1 MFKLFPT
8 LSRAMVA
15 AAMLLPST
23 MNAQT
28 PSTASAYDVPFSE
41 LWMTWKSDIKNNVWT
56 VEDKN
61 DDKITWGA
69 DLGVGNVMC
78 YNGSAQKQDA
88 DDWLVSPPIKLVAG
102 QAYRIETSA
111 FRSPQGGQ
119 GELSIAYGLGDDPTA
134 YTTIVDKTAI
144 TASLS
149 WGGTLSA
156 TQLSNVFTAPA
167 SGNYRFG
174 FHATSKQRGAI
185 ILNGVKVTSE
195 AATSVRPATVSDLK
209 VEVGAKGA
217 ISSKVSFTV
226 PSKDYKGAPLSS
238 IEKVQI
244 YRDNTPDAIKV
255 YENVTPGQ
263 KIEWN
268 DLTVETGEHT
278 YSVYTTANG
287 VRSDE
292 ATTSAYVGV
301 DTPMAPQNV
310 RVYDNLDGT
319 AKITWDEI
327 TENSGAHGGYVDI
340 SKREYHVYLLTMGVL
355 QQPGENNQYLTKPE
369 YVIKDVNY
377 EGGQYARQYVVYA
390 KTATP
395 TDTLALSAAG
405 RYGFFVGKPHAIP
418 WVESFPGKTLGAGPW
433 MIDAT
438 QTGRF
443 GLGGESQDNDNGSLV
458 FSPQNGQT
466 RACIQGPKV
475 DISNAGNPQLVFWY
489 YAVPGTDGKI
499 TMKILRNGQTME
511 TAGVVDY
518 NELEGEQGWRS
529 VAFDLSQFSTT
540 GTENGYI
547 RPFIYAEAENTSI
560 QIDNIKIYDA
570 VASNIQAAIVAP
582 AHVQKGKKCGVT
594 INVTNLGTAKASGYT
609 VSLYV
614 DGKKLET
621 QEGEDLEPN
630 AMASYEFAF
639 TPNLYTE
646 EISVQGQADW
656 DADVVPDNNLTEE
669 KIVYVTSAVLPG
681 ITDLALQQNG
691 SNAVLTWTGMNNVE
705 GTTVYDSFENYS
717 PWLISNVGDWTLYD
731 GDKAGTYGFGG
742 ITYPHMKDA
751 ASFIVFNPWQVSGLS
766 SDILDQFA
774 SVFNPRSGKQFML
787 ASAATIDTG
796 TPTSDWLIS
805 PELSGEEQT
814 VSFWVK
820 APNDEYTNRPSNS
833 TLVPNGG
840 PETFDVYYSE
850 DDTNASSFIK
860 INKESLEA
868 TCNWTKHEIALPEG
882 ALYFAIVYTTTGGLT
897 AYNVEPNYFCVD
909 DVTYKTGGLKVMGYN
924 VYRDGELAKKLDANT
939 TTWTDTEATGTHT
952 YVVITVYAN
961 GESLNSNTVGVG
973 DWTGIDDIVVAPNNA
988 NAPVYNIAGQ
998 RVGNNLKD
1006 VKGGIFIQNGRK
1018 VVVK

>member
-8 LSRAMVA
+8 LSRAMMA

-111 FRSPQGGQ
+111 FRSPNGGQ

-144 TASLS
+144 TATLS
-149 WGGTLSA
+149 WGGSLSA

-185 ILNGVKVTSE
+185 LLNGVKVTSE

-217 ISSKVSFTV
+217 ISAKVKFTV
-226 PSKDYKGAPLSS
+226 PAKDYKGAPLSS

-244 YRDNTPDAIKV
+244 YRDYTPDAIKV
-255 YENVTPGQ
+255 YDKVTPGQ

-268 DLTVETGEHT
+268 DETVESGEHT
-278 YSVYTTANG
+278 YSVYTTANDI
-287 VRSDE
+287 RSDE
-292 ATTSAYVGV
+292 ASASAYVGV

-405 RYGFFVGKPHAIP
+405 RYAFFVGKSHAIP

-433 MIDAT
+433 MIDGT
-438 QTGRF
+438 QSGRF
-443 GLGGESQDNDNGSLV
+443 GLGEESQDNDNGSLI
-458 FSPQNGQT
+458 FSPQKGQT

-475 DISNAGNPQLVFWY
+475 DISNAGNPQIVFWY

-499 TMKILRNGQTME
+499 TLNVLRNGQDE
-511 TAGVVDY
+511 TEAGVVDFKT
-518 NELEGEQGWRS
+518 LEGEEGWRS
-529 VAFDLSQFSTT
+529 AAFDLSQFSTT

-570 VASNIQAAIVAP
+570 VASNIEATIVAP

-630 AMASYEFAF
+630 EKASYEFAF

-656 DADVVPDNNLTEE
+656 DADVVTDNNLTEE

-681 ITDLALQQNG
+681 ITDLSLKQNG
-691 SNAVLTWTGMNNVE
+691 SKADLTWTGMNNVE
-705 GTTVYDSFENYS
+705 GTTVYDSFENYA

-805 PELSGEEQT
+805 PSLSGEEQT

-820 APNDEYTNRPSNS
+820 APNDQVTDNS
-833 TLVPNGG
+833 ANPNAG

-850 DDTNASSFIK
+850 DGNNATDFIK
-860 INKESLEA
+860 INKESYEA
-868 TCNWTKHEIALPEG
+868 TCNWTKHEINLPEG

-897 AYNVEPNYFCVD
+897 SYNYEPNYFCVD

-924 VYRDGELAKKLDANT
+924 VYRDGVLVKKLDANT
-939 TTWTDTEATGTHT
+939 TTWTDEEANGTHT

-961 GESLNSNTVGVG
+961 GESLVSNTVGVG

>member
-8 LSRAMVA
+8 LSRAMMA

-41 LWMTWKSDIKNNVWT
+41 LWMSWKSDLKNNVWT

-61 DDKITWGA
+61 NDKITWGA
-69 DLGVGNVMC
+69 DLSVGNFMC
-78 YNGSAQKQDA
+78 YDGSAQKQDA
-88 DDWLVSPPIKLVAG
+88 DDWLVSPPVKLVAG
-102 QAYRIETSA
+102 QSYRIETSA
-111 FRSPQGGQ
+111 FRSPNGGQ

-156 TQLSNVFTAPA
+156 TQLSNVFTAPKT
-167 SGNYRFG
+167 GNYRFG
-174 FHATSKQRGAI
+174 FHATSKQSGAI
-185 ILNGVKVTSE
+185 LLNGVKVTSE
-195 AATSVRPATVSDLK
+195 AATSVRPATINDLV

-217 ISSKVSFTV
+217 ISAKVKFTV
-226 PSKDYKGAPLSS
+226 PAKDYKGASLSS

-244 YRDNTPDAIKV
+244 YRDYTPDAIKV

-278 YSVYTTANG
+278 YSVYTTANDI
-287 VRSDE
+287 RSDE
-292 ATTSAYVGV
+292 ASASAYVGV
-301 DTPMAPQNV
+301 DAPMAPQNV

-443 GLGGESQDNDNGSLV
+443 GLSSQAQDNDNGSLI
-458 FSPQNGQT
+458 FSPQKGQT

-475 DISNAGNPQLVFWY
+475 DISNAGNPQIVFWY

-499 TMKILRNGQTME
+499 TLNVLRNGQDE
-511 TAGVVDY
+511 TEAGVVDFKT
-518 NELEGEQGWRS
+518 LEGEEGWRS
-529 VAFDLSQFSTT
+529 AAFDLSQFSTA

-560 QIDNIKIYDA
+560 RIDNIKIYDA
-570 VASNIQAAIVAP
+570 VASNIEATIVAP

-614 DGKKLET
+614 DGKKIET
-621 QEGEDLEPN
+621 QDGDDLEPN
-630 AMASYEFAF
+630 EMASYDFAF

-681 ITDLALQQNG
+681 ITDLALKQNG

-705 GTTVYDSFENYS
+705 GTTVYDSFENYD
-717 PWLISNVGDWTLYD
+717 PWLIDKVGDWTLYD

-751 ASFIVFNPWQVSGLS
+751 VSYIVFNPWQVSGIS
-766 SDILDQFA
+766 SNEMDMFA

-787 ASAATIDTG
+787 ANAATIDTG

-833 TLVPNGG
+833 TSVPNGG

-868 TCNWTKHEIALPEG
+868 TCNWTKHEIAIPEG

-973 DWTGIDDIVVAPNNA
+973 DWTGIDDIVVAPNNT

>member
-8 LSRAMVA
+8 LSHAMVA

-41 LWMTWKSDIKNNVWT
+41 LWMTWKSDLKNNVWT

-61 DDKITWGA
+61 NDKITWGA
-69 DLGVGNVMC
+69 DLGVGNLMC
-78 YNGSAQKQDA
+78 YDGSAQKQDA
-88 DDWLVSPPIKLVAG
+88 DDWIVSPPVKLVAG
-102 QAYRIETSA
+102 QAYRVETSA

-119 GELSIAYGLGDDPTA
+119 GELSIAYGLSDDPSE
-134 YTTIVDKTAI
+134 YTTIVDKTAV
-144 TASLS
+144 TSALS
-149 WGGTLSA
+149 WGGTLNA
-156 TQLSNVFTAPA
+156 TQLSGVFTAPTT
-167 SGNYRFG
+167 GNYRFG
-174 FHATSKQRGAI
+174 IHATSKQRGAI
-185 ILNGVKVTSE
+185 LLNGVKVTSE
-195 AATSVRPATVSDLK
+195 AATSVRPATINDLV

-217 ISSKVSFTV
+217 ISAKVKFTV
-226 PSKDYKGAPLSS
+226 PAKDYKGAPLSS
-238 IEKVQI
+238 VSRVQI
-244 YRDNTPDAIKV
+244 YRDYNDLVKV
-255 YENVTPGQ
+255 YENPTPGQ
-263 KIEWN
+263 QIEWN
-268 DLTVETGEHT
+268 DETVTGGKHV
-278 YSVYTTANG
+278 YSVYTTANDI
-287 VRSDE
+287 RSDE
-292 ATTSAYVGV
+292 AQTSVYVGV

-310 RVYDNLDGT
+310 RVWDNLDGT
-319 AKITWDEI
+319 AKLMWDEI
-327 TENSGAHGGYVDI
+327 TENSGANGGYVDI
-340 SKREYHVYLLTMGVL
+340 SERYYQVYLLEYGYL
-355 QQPGENNQYLTKPE
+355 KEPGANYQGLLKPE
-369 YVIKDVNY
+369 YTLTDVNY
-377 EGGQYARQYVVYA
+377 EGSQYVKQYVVQA
-390 KTATP
+390 LTNTP
-395 TDTLALSAAG
+395 TDTLAVSAYG
-405 RYGFFVGKPHAIP
+405 RYGFAVGKPHAMP

-443 GLGGESQDNDNGSLV
+443 GLGGESQDNDNGSLI
-458 FSPQNGQT
+458 FSPQKGQT

-529 VAFDLSQFSTT
+529 AAFDLSQFSTT

-570 VASNIQAAIVAP
+570 VASNIEAAIVAP

-614 DGKKLET
+614 DGKKIET
-621 QEGEDLEPN
+621 QDGEDLEPN
-630 AMASYEFAF
+630 EKASYEFAF

-656 DADVVPDNNLTEE
+656 DADVVPENNLTEE

-705 GTTVYDSFENYS
+705 GTMVYDSFENYS

-751 ASFIVFNPWQVSGLS
+751 VSFIVFNPWQVSGIS
-766 SDILDQFA
+766 SNEMDLFA

-787 ASAATIDTG
+787 ANAATIDTG
-796 TPTSDWLIS
+796 TPTNDWLIS
-805 PELSGEEQT
+805 PALSGEEQT

-820 APNDEYTNRPSNS
+820 APNDNVTNNDQYQ
-833 TLVPNGG
+833 NAG

-850 DDTNASSFIK
+850 DDNNPSSFIK

-868 TCNWTKHEIALPEG
+868 TCNWTKHEIDLPEG
-882 ALYFAIVYTTTGGLT
+882 ALYFAVVYTTTGGLT
-897 AYNVEPNYFCVD
+897 AYNFEPNYFCVD
-909 DVTYKTGGLKVMGYN
+909 DVIYKTGGLKVMGYN

-973 DWTGIDDIVVAPNNA
+973 DWTGINDIVVAPNNA
-988 NAPVYNIAGQ
+988 NTPVYNIAGQ

>member
-8 LSRAMVA
+8 LSRAMMA

-41 LWMTWKSDIKNNVWT
+41 LWMTWKSDLKNNVWT

-61 DDKITWGA
+61 NDKITWGA
-69 DLGVGNVMC
+69 DLGVGNLMC
-78 YNGSAQKQDA
+78 YDGSAQKQDA
-88 DDWLVSPPIKLVAG
+88 DDWIVSPPVKLVAG
-102 QAYRIETSA
+102 QAYRVETSA

-119 GELSIAYGLGDDPTA
+119 GELSIAYGLSDDPSE
-134 YTTIVDKTAI
+134 YTTIVDKTAV
-144 TASLS
+144 TSALS
-149 WGGTLSA
+149 WGGTLNA
-156 TQLSNVFTAPA
+156 TQLSGVFTAPTT
-167 SGNYRFG
+167 GNYRFG
-174 FHATSKQRGAI
+174 IHATSKQRGAI
-185 ILNGVKVTSE
+185 LLNGVKVTSE

-217 ISSKVSFTV
+217 ISAKVKFTV
-226 PSKDYKGAPLSS
+226 PAKDYKGAPLSS
-238 IEKVQI
+238 VSRVQI
-244 YRDNTPDAIKV
+244 YRDYNDLVKV
-255 YENVTPGQ
+255 YENPTPGQ
-263 KIEWN
+263 QIEWN
-268 DLTVETGEHT
+268 DEAVTGGKHV
-278 YSVYTTANG
+278 YSVYTTANDI
-287 VRSDE
+287 RSDE
-292 ATTSAYVGV
+292 AQTSVYVGV

-310 RVYDNLDGT
+310 RVWDNLDGT
-319 AKITWDEI
+319 AKLMWDET
-327 TENSGAHGGYVDI
+327 TENSGANGGYVDI
-340 SKREYHVYLLTMGVL
+340 SERYYQVYLLEYGYL
-355 QQPGENNQYLTKPE
+355 KEPGANYQGLLKPE
-369 YVIKDVNY
+369 YTLTNVNY
-377 EGGQYARQYVVYA
+377 EGSQYVKQYVVQ
-390 KTATP
+390 TLTNTP
-395 TDTLALSAAG
+395 TDTLAISEYG
-405 RYGFFVGKPHAIP
+405 RYGFAVGKPHAMP

-443 GLGGESQDNDNGSLV
+443 GLGEESQDNDNGSLI
-458 FSPQNGQT
+458 FSPQKGQT

-475 DISNAGNPQLVFWY
+475 DIANSGNPQIVFWY

-529 VAFDLSQFSTT
+529 AAFDLSQFSTT

-570 VASNIQAAIVAP
+570 VASNIEATIVAP

-621 QEGEDLEPN
+621 QDGEDLEPN
-630 AMASYEFAF
+630 EKASYEFAF

-656 DADVVPDNNLTEE
+656 DADVVPENNLTEE

-751 ASFIVFNPWQVSGLS
+751 VSFIVFNPWQVSGIS
-766 SDILDQFA
+766 SNEMDLFA

-787 ASAATIDTG
+787 ANAATIDTG
-796 TPTSDWLIS
+796 TPTNDWLIS
-805 PELSGEEQT
+805 PALSGEEQT

-820 APNDEYTNRPSNS
+820 APNDNVTNNDQYQ
-833 TLVPNGG
+833 NAG

-850 DDTNASSFIK
+850 DDNNPSSFIK

-868 TCNWTKHEIALPEG
+868 TCNWTKHEIDLPEG
-882 ALYFAIVYTTTGGLT
+882 ALYFAVVYTTTGGLT
-897 AYNVEPNYFCVD
+897 AYNFEPNYFCVD
-909 DVTYKTGGLKVMGYN
+909 DVTYKTGALKVMGYN

-973 DWTGIDDIVVAPNNA
+973 DNWTGIEDIVVAPNNA
-988 NAPVYNIAGQ
+988 NTPVYNIAGQ

-1006 VKGGIFIQNGRK
+1006 VKDGIFIQNGRK

>member
-8 LSRAMVA
+8 LSRAMMA

-41 LWMTWKSDIKNNVWT
+41 LWMSWKSDLKNNVWT

-61 DDKITWGA
+61 NDKITWGA
-69 DLGVGNVMC
+69 DLGSGNVMC

-88 DDWLVSPPIKLVAG
+88 DDWLVSPPVKLVAG
-102 QAYRIETSA
+102 QSYRIETSA

-156 TQLSNVFTAPA
+156 TQLSNVFTAPTT
-167 SGNYRFG
+167 GNYRFG
-174 FHATSKQRGAI
+174 IHATSKQRGAI
-185 ILNGVKVTSE
+185 LLNGVKVTSE

-244 YRDNTPDAIKV
+244 YRDYTPDAIKV

-268 DLTVETGEHT
+268 DETVESGEHT
-278 YSVYTTANG
+278 YSVYTTAND

-292 ATTSAYVGV
+292 ASASAYVGV

-405 RYGFFVGKPHAIP
+405 RYAFFVGKSHAIP

-433 MIDAT
+433 MIDGT
-438 QTGRF
+438 QSGRF
-443 GLGGESQDNDNGSLV
+443 GLGEESQDNDNGSLI
-458 FSPQNGQT
+458 FSPQKGQT

-475 DISNAGNPQLVFWY
+475 DISNAGNPQIVFWY

-499 TMKILRNGQTME
+499 TLNVLRNGQDE
-511 TAGVVDY
+511 TEAGVVDFKT
-518 NELEGEQGWRS
+518 LEGEEGWRS

-609 VSLYV
+609 VNLYV
-614 DGKKLET
+614 DGKKIES

-639 TPNLYTE
+639 TPNLYTVDM
-646 EISVQGQADW
+646 SVQGEAEW
-656 DADVVPDNNLTEE
+656 DADVVPENNLTEE

-705 GTTVYDSFENYS
+705 GTTVYDSFENYA

-820 APNDEYTNRPSNS
+820 APNDQVTNNAQY
-833 TLVPNGG
+833 PNAG

-850 DDTNASSFIK
+850 DGNNATDFIK
-860 INKESLEA
+860 INKESYEA
-868 TCNWTKHEIALPEG
+868 TCNWTKHEINLPEG

-897 AYNVEPNYFCVD
+897 SYGYEPNYFCVD

-924 VYRDGELAKKLDANT
+924 VYRDGVLVKKLDANT
-939 TTWTDTEATGTHT
+939 TTWTDEEANGTHT

-961 GESLNSNTVGVG
+961 GESLVSNTVGVG

>member
-8 LSRAMVA
+8 LSRAMMA

-41 LWMTWKSDIKNNVWT
+41 LWMSWKSDLKNNVWT

-61 DDKITWGA
+61 NDKITWGA
-69 DLGVGNVMC
+69 DLSVGNFMC
-78 YNGSAQKQDA
+78 YDGSAQKQDA
-88 DDWLVSPPIKLVAG
+88 DDWLVSPPVKLVAG

-111 FRSPQGGQ
+111 FRNSAGGQ
-119 GELSIAYGLGDDPTA
+119 GELSIAYGLGDDPTE

-144 TASLS
+144 TAALAM
-149 WGGTLSA
+149 GGTLNA
-156 TQLSNVFTAPA
+156 TQLSNVFTAPTT
-167 SGNYRFG
+167 GNYRFG
-174 FHATSKQRGAI
+174 FHATSKQRGI
-185 ILNGVKVTSE
+185 IIMNGVKVTSE

-244 YRDNTPDAIKV
+244 YRDYTPDAIKV
-255 YENVTPGQ
+255 YDKVTPGQ

-268 DLTVETGEHT
+268 DETVETGVHT
-278 YSVYTTANG
+278 YSVYTTANDI
-287 VRSDE
+287 RSDE
-292 ATTSAYVGV
+292 ASASAYVGV

-310 RVYDNLDGT
+310 RVWDNLDGT
-319 AKITWDEI
+319 AKLMWDET
-327 TENSGAHGGYVDI
+327 TENSGANGGYVDI
-340 SKREYHVYLLTMGVL
+340 SERYYHVYLLEYGYL
-355 QQPGENNQYLTKPE
+355 KEPGANYEGLTKPE
-369 YVIKDVNY
+369 YTLTDVNY
-377 EGGQYARQYVVYA
+377 EGSQYVKQYVVQA
-390 KTATP
+390 LTNTP
-395 TDTLALSAAG
+395 TDTLAVSEYG
-405 RYGFFVGKPHAIP
+405 RYGFVVGKSHAMP
-418 WVESFPGKTLGAGPW
+418 WVESFPGKSLGAGPW

-443 GLGGESQDNDNGSLV
+443 GLGEESQDNDNGSLI
-458 FSPQNGQT
+458 FSPQKGQT

-475 DISNAGNPQLVFWY
+475 DISNAGNPQIVFWY

-529 VAFDLSQFSTT
+529 AAFDLSQFSTT

-570 VASNIQAAIVAP
+570 VASNIEAAIVAP

-630 AMASYEFAF
+630 KMASYDFAF

-656 DADVVPDNNLTEE
+656 DADVVPENNLTEE

-691 SNAVLTWTGMNNVE
+691 SNAVLTWTGMSNVE

-742 ITYPHMKDA
+742 ITYPHMKEA
-751 ASFIVFNPWQVSGLS
+751 VSFIVFNPWQVSGIS
-766 SDILDQFA
+766 SNEMDLFA

-787 ASAATIDTG
+787 ANAATIDTG
-796 TPTSDWLIS
+796 TPTNDWLIS

-820 APNDEYTNRPSNS
+820 APNDNVTNNDQYQ
-833 TLVPNGG
+833 NAG

-850 DDTNASSFIK
+850 DDNNPSSFIK

-868 TCNWTKHEIALPEG
+868 TCNWTKHEIDLPEG
-882 ALYFAIVYTTTGGLT
+882 ALYFAVVYTTTGGLT
-897 AYNVEPNYFCVD
+897 AYNFEPNYFCVD

-939 TTWTDTEATGTHT
+939 TTWTDTEASGTH
-952 YVVITVYAN
+952 
-961 GESLNSNTVGVG
+961 
-973 DWTGIDDIVVAPNNA
+973 DIVVATNNA

>member
-8 LSRAMVA
+8 LSRAMMA

-41 LWMTWKSDIKNNVWT
+41 LWMSWKSDLKNNVWT

-61 DDKITWGA
+61 NDKITWGA
-69 DLGVGNVMC
+69 DLGVGNLMC
-78 YNGSAQKQDA
+78 YDGSAQKQDA
-88 DDWLVSPPIKLVAG
+88 DDWIVSPPIKLVAG
-102 QAYRIETSA
+102 QAYRVETSA

-119 GELSIAYGLGDDPTA
+119 GELSIAYGLSDDPSE
-134 YTTIVDKTAI
+134 YTTIVDKTAV
-144 TASLS
+144 TSALS
-149 WGGTLSA
+149 WGGTLNA
-156 TQLSNVFTAPA
+156 TQLSGVFTAPTT
-167 SGNYRFG
+167 GNYRFG
-174 FHATSKQRGAI
+174 IHATSKQRGAI
-185 ILNGVKVTSE
+185 LLNGVKVTSE
-195 AATSVRPATVSDLK
+195 AATSVRPATINDLV

-217 ISSKVSFTV
+217 ISAKVKFTV
-226 PSKDYKGAPLSS
+226 PAKDYKGAPLSS
-238 IEKVQI
+238 VSRVQI
-244 YRDNTPDAIKV
+244 YRDYNDLVKV
-255 YENVTPGQ
+255 YENPTPGQ
-263 KIEWN
+263 QIEWN
-268 DLTVETGEHT
+268 DEAVTGGKHV
-278 YSVYTTANG
+278 YSVYTTANDI
-287 VRSDE
+287 RSDE
-292 ATTSAYVGV
+292 AQTSVYVGV

-310 RVYDNLDGT
+310 RVWDNLDGT
-319 AKITWDEI
+319 AKLMWDET
-327 TENSGAHGGYVDI
+327 TENSGANGGYVDI
-340 SKREYHVYLLTMGVL
+340 SERYYHVYLLEYGYL
-355 QQPGENNQYLTKPE
+355 KEPGANYEGLTKPE
-369 YVIKDVNY
+369 YTLTDVNY
-377 EGGQYARQYVVYA
+377 EGSQYVKQYVVKA
-390 KTATP
+390 LTNTP
-395 TDTLALSAAG
+395 TDTLAVSEYG
-405 RYGFFVGKPHAIP
+405 RYGFAVGKPHAMP

-443 GLGGESQDNDNGSLV
+443 GLGEESQDNDNGSLI
-458 FSPQNGQT
+458 FSPQKGQT

-475 DISNAGNPQLVFWY
+475 DIANSGNPQLVFWY

-529 VAFDLSQFSTT
+529 AAFDLSQFSTT

-570 VASNIQAAIVAP
+570 VASNIEAAIVAP

-621 QEGEDLEPN
+621 QDGEDLEPN
-630 AMASYEFAF
+630 EKASYEFAF

-656 DADVVPDNNLTEE
+656 DADVVPENNLTEE

-742 ITYPHMKDA
+742 ITYPHMKEA
-751 ASFIVFNPWQVSGLS
+751 VSFIVFNPWQVSGIS
-766 SDILDQFA
+766 SNEMDLFA

-787 ASAATIDTG
+787 ANAATIDTG
-796 TPTSDWLIS
+796 TPTNDWLIS

-820 APNDEYTNRPSNS
+820 APNDNVTNNDQYQ
-833 TLVPNGG
+833 NAG

-850 DDTNASSFIK
+850 DDNNPSSFIK

-868 TCNWTKHEIALPEG
+868 TCNWTKHEIDLPEG
-882 ALYFAIVYTTTGGLT
+882 ALYFAVVYTTTGGLT
-897 AYNVEPNYFCVD
+897 AYNFEPNYFCVD
-909 DVTYKTGGLKVMGYN
+909 DVIYKTGGLKVMGYN

-939 TTWTDTEATGTHT
+939 TTWTDTEASGTHT

>member
-8 LSRAMVA
+8 LSRAMMA

-41 LWMTWKSDIKNNVWT
+41 LWMTWKSDLKNNVWT

-61 DDKITWGA
+61 NDKITWGA
-69 DLGVGNVMC
+69 DLYVGNLMC
-78 YNGSAQKQDA
+78 YDGSAQKQDA
-88 DDWLVSPPIKLVAG
+88 DDWIVSPPVKLVAG
-102 QAYRIETSA
+102 QAYRVETSA

-119 GELSIAYGLGDDPTA
+119 GELSIAYGLSDDPSE
-134 YTTIVDKTAI
+134 YTTIVDKTAV
-144 TASLS
+144 TSALS
-149 WGGTLSA
+149 WGGTLNA
-156 TQLSNVFTAPA
+156 TQLSGVFTAPTT
-167 SGNYRFG
+167 GNYRFG
-174 FHATSKQRGAI
+174 IHATSKQRGAI
-185 ILNGVKVTSE
+185 LLNGVKVTSE
-195 AATSVRPATVSDLK
+195 AATSVRPATINDLV

-217 ISSKVSFTV
+217 ISAKVKFTV
-226 PSKDYKGAPLSS
+226 PAKDYKGAPLSS
-238 IEKVQI
+238 VSRVQI
-244 YRDNTPDAIKV
+244 YRDYNDLVKV
-255 YENVTPGQ
+255 YENPTPGQ
-263 KIEWN
+263 QIEWN
-268 DLTVETGEHT
+268 DETVTGGKHV
-278 YSVYTTANG
+278 YSVYTTANDI
-287 VRSDE
+287 RSDE
-292 ATTSAYVGV
+292 AQTSVYVGV

-310 RVYDNLDGT
+310 RVWDNLDGT
-319 AKITWDEI
+319 AKLMWDET
-327 TENSGAHGGYVDI
+327 TENSGANGGYVDI
-340 SKREYHVYLLTMGVL
+340 SERYYQVYLLEYGYL
-355 QQPGENNQYLTKPE
+355 KEPGANYQGLLKPE
-369 YVIKDVNY
+369 YTLTDVNY
-377 EGGQYARQYVVYA
+377 EGSQYVKQYVVQA
-390 KTATP
+390 LTNTP
-395 TDTLALSAAG
+395 TDTLAVSAYG
-405 RYGFFVGKPHAIP
+405 RYGFAVGKPHAMP

-443 GLGGESQDNDNGSLV
+443 GLGEESQDNDNGSLI
-458 FSPQNGQT
+458 FSPQKGQT

-475 DISNAGNPQLVFWY
+475 DISNAGNPQLVFWF

-529 VAFDLSQFSTT
+529 AAFDLSQFSTT

-570 VASNIQAAIVAP
+570 VASNIEATIVAP

-630 AMASYEFAF
+630 EKASYEFAF

-705 GTTVYDSFENYS
+705 GTMVYDSFENYS

-742 ITYPHMKDA
+742 ITYPHMKEA
-751 ASFIVFNPWQVSGLS
+751 VSFIVFNPWQVSGIS
-766 SDILDQFA
+766 SNEMDLFA

-787 ASAATIDTG
+787 ANAATIDTG
-796 TPTSDWLIS
+796 TPTNDWLIS
-805 PELSGEEQT
+805 PALSGEEQT

-820 APNDEYTNRPSNS
+820 APNDNVTNNDQYQ
-833 TLVPNGG
+833 NAG

-850 DDTNASSFIK
+850 DDNNPSSFIK

-868 TCNWTKHEIALPEG
+868 TCNWTKHEIDLPEG
-882 ALYFAIVYTTTGGLT
+882 ALYFAVVYTTTGGLT
-897 AYNVEPNYFCVD
+897 AYNFEPNYFCVD
-909 DVTYKTGGLKVMGYN
+909 DVIYKTGGLKVMGYN

-988 NAPVYNIAGQ
+988 NTPVYNIAGQ

-1006 VKGGIFIQNGRK
+1006 VKDGIFIQNGRK

>member
-8 LSRAMVA
+8 LSRAMMA

-41 LWMTWKSDIKNNVWT
+41 LWMSWKSDLKNNVWT

-61 DDKITWGA
+61 NDKITWGA
-69 DLGVGNVMC
+69 DLSVGNLMC
-78 YNGSAQKQDA
+78 YDGSAQKQDA
-88 DDWLVSPPIKLVAG
+88 DDWIVSPPIKLVAG
-102 QAYRIETSA
+102 QAYRVETSA

-119 GELSIAYGLGDDPTA
+119 GELSIAYGLSDDPSE
-134 YTTIVDKTAI
+134 YTTIVDKTAV
-144 TASLS
+144 TSALS
-149 WGGTLSA
+149 WGGTLNA
-156 TQLSNVFTAPA
+156 TQLSGVFTAPTT
-167 SGNYRFG
+167 GNYRFG
-174 FHATSKQRGAI
+174 IHATSKQRGAI
-185 ILNGVKVTSE
+185 LLNGVKVTSE
-195 AATSVRPATVSDLK
+195 AATSVRPATINDLV

-217 ISSKVSFTV
+217 ISAKVKFTV
-226 PSKDYKGAPLSS
+226 PAKDYKGAPLSS
-238 IEKVQI
+238 VSRVQI
-244 YRDNTPDAIKV
+244 YRDYNDLVKV
-255 YENVTPGQ
+255 YENPTPGQ
-263 KIEWN
+263 QIEWN
-268 DLTVETGEHT
+268 DEAVTGGKHV
-278 YSVYTTANG
+278 YSVYTTANDI
-287 VRSDE
+287 RSDE
-292 ATTSAYVGV
+292 AQTSVYVGV

-310 RVYDNLDGT
+310 RVWDNLDGT
-319 AKITWDEI
+319 AKLMWDET
-327 TENSGAHGGYVDI
+327 TENCGANGGYVDI
-340 SKREYHVYLLTMGVL
+340 SERYYQVYLLEYGYL
-355 QQPGENNQYLTKPE
+355 KEPGANYQGLLKPE
-369 YVIKDVNY
+369 YTLTNVNY
-377 EGGQYARQYVVYA
+377 EGSQYVKQYVVQ
-390 KTATP
+390 TLTNTP
-395 TDTLALSAAG
+395 TDTLAISEYG
-405 RYGFFVGKPHAIP
+405 RYGFAVGKPHAMP

-443 GLGGESQDNDNGSLV
+443 GLGGESQDNDNGSLI
-458 FSPQNGQT
+458 FSPQKGQT

-475 DISNAGNPQLVFWY
+475 DIANSGNPQIVFWY

-529 VAFDLSQFSTT
+529 AAFDLSQFSTT

-570 VASNIQAAIVAP
+570 VASNIEATIVAP

-594 INVTNLGTAKASGYT
+594 INVTNLGTAKSSGYT

-621 QEGEDLEPN
+621 QDGEDLEPN
-630 AMASYEFAF
+630 EKASYEFAF

-656 DADVVPDNNLTEE
+656 DADVVPENNLTEE

-691 SNAVLTWTGMNNVE
+691 SNAVLTWTAMNNVE

-742 ITYPHMKDA
+742 ITYPHMKEA
-751 ASFIVFNPWQVSGLS
+751 VSFIVFNPWQVSGIS
-766 SDILDQFA
+766 SNEMDLFA

-787 ASAATIDTG
+787 ANAATIDTG
-796 TPTSDWLIS
+796 TPTNDWLIS
-805 PELSGEEQT
+805 PALSGEEQT

-820 APNDEYTNRPSNS
+820 APNDNVTNNDQYQ
-833 TLVPNGG
+833 NAG

-850 DDTNASSFIK
+850 DDNNPSSFIK

-868 TCNWTKHEIALPEG
+868 TCNWTKHEINLPEG
-882 ALYFAIVYTTTGGLT
+882 ALYFAVVYTTTGGLT
-897 AYNVEPNYFCVD
+897 AYNFEPNYFCVD
-909 DVTYKTGGLKVMGYN
+909 DVTYKTGDLKVMGYN

-988 NAPVYNIAGQ
+988 NTPVYNIAGQ

-1006 VKGGIFIQNGRK
+1006 VKDGIFIQNGRK

>member
-8 LSRAMVA
+8 LSRAMMA

-41 LWMTWKSDIKNNVWT
+41 LWMTWKSDLKNNVWT

-61 DDKITWGA
+61 NDKITWGA
-69 DLGVGNVMC
+69 DLGVGNLMC
-78 YNGSAQKQDA
+78 YDGSAQKQNA
-88 DDWLVSPPIKLVAG
+88 DDWIVSPPVKLVAG
-102 QAYRIETSA
+102 QAYRVETSA

-119 GELSIAYGLGDDPTA
+119 GELSIAYGLSDDPSE
-134 YTTIVDKTAI
+134 YTTIVDKTAV
-144 TASLS
+144 TSALS
-149 WGGTLSA
+149 RGGTLNA
-156 TQLSNVFTAPA
+156 TQLSGVFTAPTT
-167 SGNYRFG
+167 GNYRFG
-174 FHATSKQRGAI
+174 IHATSKQRGAI
-185 ILNGVKVTSE
+185 LLNGVKVTSE

-217 ISSKVSFTV
+217 ISAKVKFTV
-226 PSKDYKGAPLSS
+226 PAKDYKGAPLSS
-238 IEKVQI
+238 VSRVQI
-244 YRDNTPDAIKV
+244 YRDYNDLVKV
-255 YENVTPGQ
+255 YENPTPGQ
-263 KIEWN
+263 QIEWN
-268 DLTVETGEHT
+268 DEAVTGGKHV
-278 YSVYTTANG
+278 YSVYTTANDI
-287 VRSDE
+287 RSDE
-292 ATTSAYVGV
+292 AQTSVYVGV

-310 RVYDNLDGT
+310 RVWDNLDGT
-319 AKITWDEI
+319 AKLMWDET
-327 TENSGAHGGYVDI
+327 TENSGANGGYVDI
-340 SKREYHVYLLTMGVL
+340 SERYYQVYLLEYGYL
-355 QQPGENNQYLTKPE
+355 KEPGANYQGLLKPE
-369 YVIKDVNY
+369 YTLTNVNY
-377 EGGQYARQYVVYA
+377 EGSQYVKQYVVQ
-390 KTATP
+390 TLTNTP
-395 TDTLALSAAG
+395 TDTLAISEYG
-405 RYGFFVGKPHAIP
+405 RYGFAVGKPHAMP

-443 GLGGESQDNDNGSLV
+443 GLGGESQDNDNGSLI
-458 FSPQNGQT
+458 FSPQKGQT

-475 DISNAGNPQLVFWY
+475 DIANSGNPQIVFWY

-529 VAFDLSQFSTT
+529 AAFDLSQFSTT

-570 VASNIQAAIVAP
+570 VASNIEATIVAP

-630 AMASYEFAF
+630 EKASYEFAF

-656 DADVVPDNNLTEE
+656 DADVVLENNLTEE

-691 SNAVLTWTGMNNVE
+691 SNAVLTWTAMNNVE

-742 ITYPHMKDA
+742 ITYPHMKEA
-751 ASFIVFNPWQVSGLS
+751 VSFIVFNPWQVSGIS
-766 SDILDQFA
+766 SNEMDLFA

-787 ASAATIDTG
+787 ANAATIDTG
-796 TPTSDWLIS
+796 TPTNDWLIS
-805 PELSGEEQT
+805 PALSGEEQT

-820 APNDEYTNRPSNS
+820 APNDNVTNNDQYQ
-833 TLVPNGG
+833 NAG

-850 DDTNASSFIK
+850 DDNNPSSFIK

-868 TCNWTKHEIALPEG
+868 TCNWTKHEIDLPEG
-882 ALYFAIVYTTTGGLT
+882 ALYFAVVYTTTGGLT
-897 AYNVEPNYFCVD
+897 AYNFEPNYFCVD
-909 DVTYKTGGLKVMGYN
+909 DVIYKTGGLKVMGYN

-973 DWTGIDDIVVAPNNA
+973 DWTGINDIVVAPNNA

>member
-8 LSRAMVA
+8 LSRAMMA

-41 LWMTWKSDIKNNVWT
+41 LWMTWKSDLKNNVWT

-61 DDKITWGA
+61 NDKITWGA
-69 DLGVGNVMC
+69 DLGVGNLMC
-78 YNGSAQKQDA
+78 YDGSAQKQDA
-88 DDWLVSPPIKLVAG
+88 DDWIVSPPVKLVAG
-102 QAYRIETSA
+102 QAYRVETSA

-119 GELSIAYGLGDDPTA
+119 GELSIAYGLSDDPSE
-134 YTTIVDKTAI
+134 YTTIVDKTAV
-144 TASLS
+144 TSALS
-149 WGGTLSA
+149 WGGTLNA
-156 TQLSNVFTAPA
+156 TQLSGVFTAPTT
-167 SGNYRFG
+167 GNYRFG
-174 FHATSKQRGAI
+174 IHATSKQRGAI
-185 ILNGVKVTSE
+185 LLNGVKVTSE

-217 ISSKVSFTV
+217 ISAKVKFTV
-226 PSKDYKGAPLSS
+226 PAKDYKGAPLSS
-238 IEKVQI
+238 VSRVQI
-244 YRDNTPDAIKV
+244 YRDYNDLVKV
-255 YENVTPGQ
+255 YENPTPGQ
-263 KIEWN
+263 QIEWN
-268 DLTVETGEHT
+268 DEAVTGGKHV
-278 YSVYTTANG
+278 YSVYTTANDI
-287 VRSDE
+287 RSDE
-292 ATTSAYVGV
+292 AQTSVYVGV

-310 RVYDNLDGT
+310 RVWDNLDGT
-319 AKITWDEI
+319 AKLMWDET
-327 TENSGAHGGYVDI
+327 TENSGANGGYVDI
-340 SKREYHVYLLTMGVL
+340 SERYYQVYLLEYGYL
-355 QQPGENNQYLTKPE
+355 KEPGANYQGLLKPE
-369 YVIKDVNY
+369 YTLTNVNY
-377 EGGQYARQYVVYA
+377 EGSQYVKQYVVQ
-390 KTATP
+390 TLTNTP
-395 TDTLALSAAG
+395 TDTLAISEYG
-405 RYGFFVGKPHAIP
+405 RYGFAVGKPHAMP

-443 GLGGESQDNDNGSLV
+443 GLGEESQDNDNGSLI
-458 FSPQNGQT
+458 FSPQKGQT

-475 DISNAGNPQLVFWY
+475 DIANSGNPQIVFWY

-529 VAFDLSQFSTT
+529 AAFDLSQFSTT

-570 VASNIQAAIVAP
+570 VASNIEATIVAP

-594 INVTNLGTAKASGYT
+594 INVTNLGTAKASDYT

-621 QEGEDLEPN
+621 QDGEDLEPN
-630 AMASYEFAF
+630 EKASYEFAF

-656 DADVVPDNNLTEE
+656 DADVVPENNLTEE

-751 ASFIVFNPWQVSGLS
+751 VSFIVFNPWQVSGIS
-766 SDILDQFA
+766 SNEMDLFA

-787 ASAATIDTG
+787 ANAATIDTG
-796 TPTSDWLIS
+796 TPTNDWLIS
-805 PELSGEEQT
+805 PALSGEEQT

-820 APNDEYTNRPSNS
+820 APNDNVTNNDQYQ
-833 TLVPNGG
+833 NAG

-850 DDTNASSFIK
+850 DDNNPSSFIK

-868 TCNWTKHEIALPEG
+868 TCNWTKHEIDLPEG
-882 ALYFAIVYTTTGGLT
+882 ALYFAVVYTTTGGLT
-897 AYNVEPNYFCVD
+897 AYNFEPNYFCVD
-909 DVTYKTGGLKVMGYN
+909 DVTYKTGALKVMGYN

-973 DWTGIDDIVVAPNNA
+973 DNWTGIEDIVVAPNNA
-988 NAPVYNIAGQ
+988 NTPVYNIAGQ

-1006 VKGGIFIQNGRK
+1006 VKDGIFIQNGRK

>member
-61 DDKITWGA
+61 NDKITWGA
-69 DLGVGNVMC
+69 DLGVGNFMC
-78 YNGSAQKQDA
+78 YDGSAQKQDA
-88 DDWLVSPPIKLVAG
+88 DDWIVSPPIKLVAG
-102 QAYRIETSA
+102 QSYRVETSA
-111 FRSPQGGQ
+111 FRNSAGGQ
-119 GELSIAYGLGDDPTA
+119 GELSIAYGLGDDPTE

-144 TASLS
+144 TATY
-149 WGGTLSA
+149 GIGMLSA
-156 TQLSNVFTAPA
+156 TQLSNVFIAPTT
-167 SGNYRFG
+167 GNYRFG
-174 FHATSKQRGAI
+174 FHATSKQRGI
-185 ILNGVKVTSE
+185 IIMNGVKITSE

-238 IEKVQI
+238 VSKVQI
-244 YRDNTPDAIKV
+244 YRDYTPDAIKV

-268 DLTVETGEHT
+268 DETVESGEHT
-278 YSVYTTANG
+278 YSVYTTAND

-292 ATTSAYVGV
+292 ASASAYVGV

-340 SKREYHVYLLTMGVL
+340 SERYYHVYLLTYGYL
-355 QQPGENNQYLTKPE
+355 QAPGENNEYLTKPE

-377 EGGQYARQYVVYA
+377 EGSQGNRQYAVYA
-390 KTATP
+390 ETANP
-395 TDTLALSAAG
+395 VDSLRQSVPG
-405 RYGFFVGKPHAIP
+405 RYSFLVGGSHAIP

-438 QTGRF
+438 QTGTF
-443 GLGGESQDNDNGSLV
+443 GLSEESEDNDNGSLV
-458 FSPQNGQT
+458 FSPQKGKT

-475 DISNAGNPQLVFWY
+475 DISNAGNPQIVFWY

-499 TMKILRNGQTME
+499 TLNVLRNGQDE
-511 TAGVVDY
+511 LTAGVVDY
-518 NELEGEQGWRS
+518 KTLDGEEGWRS
-529 VAFDLSQFSTT
+529 VAFDLSQFSTA

-547 RPFIYAEAENTSI
+547 RPFIYADAENTSVM
-560 QIDNIKIYDA
+560 IDNIKIYDA
-570 VASNIQAAIVAP
+570 VASNIEATIVAP

-621 QEGEDLEPN
+621 QDGEDLEPN
-630 AMASYEFAF
+630 EKASYEFAF

-833 TLVPNGG
+833 TSVPNGG

-939 TTWTDTEATGTHT
+939 TTWTDTEASGTHT

-973 DWTGIDDIVVAPNNA
+973 DWTGIDDIVVAPNNT

>member
-41 LWMTWKSDIKNNVWT
+41 LWMSWKSDLKNNVWT

-61 DDKITWGA
+61 NDKITWGA
-69 DLGVGNVMC
+69 DLGVGNLMC
-78 YNGSAQKQDA
+78 YDGSAQKQDA
-88 DDWLVSPPIKLVAG
+88 DDWIVSPPIKLVAG
-102 QAYRIETSA
+102 QAYRVETSA

-119 GELSIAYGLGDDPTA
+119 GELSIAYGLSDDPSE
-134 YTTIVDKTAI
+134 YTTIVDKTAV
-144 TASLS
+144 TSALS
-149 WGGTLSA
+149 WGGTLNA
-156 TQLSNVFTAPA
+156 TQLSGVFTAPTT
-167 SGNYRFG
+167 GNYRFG
-174 FHATSKQRGAI
+174 IHATSKQRGAI
-185 ILNGVKVTSE
+185 LLNGVKVTSE
-195 AATSVRPATVSDLK
+195 AATSVRPATINDLV

-217 ISSKVSFTV
+217 ISAKVKFTV
-226 PSKDYKGAPLSS
+226 PAKDYKGAPLSS
-238 IEKVQI
+238 VSRVQI
-244 YRDNTPDAIKV
+244 YRDYNDLVKV
-255 YENVTPGQ
+255 YENPTPGQ
-263 KIEWN
+263 QIEWN
-268 DLTVETGEHT
+268 DETVTGGKHV
-278 YSVYTTANG
+278 YSVYTTANDI
-287 VRSDE
+287 RSDE
-292 ATTSAYVGV
+292 AQTSVYVGV

-310 RVYDNLDGT
+310 RVWDNLDGT
-319 AKITWDEI
+319 AKLMWDET
-327 TENSGAHGGYVDI
+327 TENSGANGGYVDI
-340 SKREYHVYLLTMGVL
+340 SERYYHVYLLEYGYL
-355 QQPGENNQYLTKPE
+355 KEPGANYEGLTKPE
-369 YVIKDVNY
+369 YTLTDVNY
-377 EGGQYARQYVVYA
+377 EGSQYVKQYVVKA
-390 KTATP
+390 LTNTP
-395 TDTLALSAAG
+395 TDTLAVSEYG
-405 RYGFFVGKPHAIP
+405 RYGFAVGKPHAMP

-443 GLGGESQDNDNGSLV
+443 GLGEESQDNDNGSLI
-458 FSPQNGQT
+458 FSPQKGQT

-475 DISNAGNPQLVFWY
+475 DISNAGNPQIVFWY

-529 VAFDLSQFSTT
+529 AAFDLSQFSTT

-570 VASNIQAAIVAP
+570 VASNIEATIVAP

-630 AMASYEFAF
+630 EKASYEFAF

-656 DADVVPDNNLTEE
+656 DADVVPENNLTEE

-742 ITYPHMKDA
+742 ITYPHMKEA
-751 ASFIVFNPWQVSGLS
+751 VSFIVFNPWQVSGIS
-766 SDILDQFA
+766 SNEMDLFA

-787 ASAATIDTG
+787 ANAATIDTG
-796 TPTSDWLIS
+796 TPTNDWLIS
-805 PELSGEEQT
+805 PALSGEEQT

-820 APNDEYTNRPSNS
+820 APNDNVTNNDQYQ
-833 TLVPNGG
+833 NAG

-850 DDTNASSFIK
+850 DDNNPSSFIK

-868 TCNWTKHEIALPEG
+868 TCNWTKHEIDLPEG
-882 ALYFAIVYTTTGGLT
+882 ALYFAVVYTTTGGLT
-897 AYNVEPNYFCVD
+897 AYNFEPNYFCVD
-909 DVTYKTGGLKVMGYN
+909 DVTYKTGDLKVMGYN

-939 TTWTDTEATGTHT
+939 TTWTDTEASGTHT

-961 GESLNSNTVGVG
+961 GESLASNTVGVG

-998 RVGNNLKD
+998 RVGNNLND

>member
-8 LSRAMVA
+8 LSRAMMA

-41 LWMTWKSDIKNNVWT
+41 LWMSWKSDLKNNVWT

-61 DDKITWGA
+61 NDKITWGA
-69 DLGVGNVMC
+69 DLGVGNLMC
-78 YNGSAQKQDA
+78 YDGSAQKQDA
-88 DDWLVSPPIKLVAG
+88 DDWIVSPPIKLVAG
-102 QAYRIETSA
+102 QAYRVETSA

-119 GELSIAYGLGDDPTA
+119 GELSIAYGLSDDPSE
-134 YTTIVDKTAI
+134 YTTIVDKTAV
-144 TASLS
+144 TSALS
-149 WGGTLSA
+149 WGGTLNA
-156 TQLSNVFTAPA
+156 TQLSGVFTAPTT
-167 SGNYRFG
+167 GNYRFG
-174 FHATSKQRGAI
+174 IHATSKQRGAI
-185 ILNGVKVTSE
+185 LLNGVKVTSE
-195 AATSVRPATVSDLK
+195 AATSVRPATINDLV

-217 ISSKVSFTV
+217 ISAKVNFTV
-226 PSKDYKGAPLSS
+226 PAKDYKGAPLSS
-238 IEKVQI
+238 VSRVQI
-244 YRDNTPDAIKV
+244 YRDYNDLVKV
-255 YENVTPGQ
+255 YENPTPGQ
-263 KIEWN
+263 LIEWN
-268 DLTVETGEHT
+268 DETVTGGKHV
-278 YSVYTTANG
+278 YSVYTTANDI
-287 VRSDE
+287 RSDE
-292 ATTSAYVGV
+292 AQTSVYVGV

-310 RVYDNLDGT
+310 RVWDNLDGT
-319 AKITWDEI
+319 AKLMWDET
-327 TENSGAHGGYVDI
+327 TENSGANGGYVDI
-340 SKREYHVYLLTMGVL
+340 SERYYHVYLLEYGYL
-355 QQPGENNQYLTKPE
+355 KEPGANYEGLTKPE
-369 YVIKDVNY
+369 YTLTDVNY
-377 EGGQYARQYVVYA
+377 EGSQYVKQYVVKA
-390 KTATP
+390 LTNTP
-395 TDTLALSAAG
+395 TDTLAVSEYG
-405 RYGFFVGKPHAIP
+405 RYGFVVGKSHAMP
-418 WVESFPGKTLGAGPW
+418 WVESFPGMTLGAGPW

-443 GLGGESQDNDNGSLV
+443 GLGEESQDNDNGSLI
-458 FSPQNGQT
+458 FSPQKGQT

-475 DISNAGNPQLVFWY
+475 DISNAGNPQIVFWY

-529 VAFDLSQFSTT
+529 AAFDLSQFSTT

-609 VSLYV
+609 VNLYV
-614 DGKKLET
+614 DGKKIES

-639 TPNLYTE
+639 TPNLYTVDM
-646 EISVQGQADW
+646 SVQGEAEW
-656 DADVVPDNNLTEE
+656 DADVVPENNLTEE

-774 SVFNPRSGKQFML
+774 SVFDPHNGKQFML

-796 TPTSDWLIS
+796 TPTNDWLIS
-805 PELSGEEQT
+805 PSLSGEEQT

-820 APNDEYTNRPSNS
+820 APNDQVTNNA
-833 TLVPNGG
+833 TYPNAG

-850 DDTNASSFIK
+850 DDNNASSFIK

-868 TCNWTKHEIALPEG
+868 TCYWTKHEINLPEG

-897 AYNVEPNYFCVD
+897 SYNYEPNYFCVD
-909 DVTYKTGGLKVMGYN
+909 DVAYKTGGLKVMGYN
-924 VYRDGELAKKLDANT
+924 VYRDGELVKKLDANT

-961 GESLNSNTVGVG
+961 GESLASNTVGVG

>member
-41 LWMTWKSDIKNNVWT
+41 LWMSWKSDLKNNVWT

-61 DDKITWGA
+61 NDKITWGA
-69 DLGVGNVMC
+69 DLGVGNLMC
-78 YNGSAQKQDA
+78 YDGSAQKQDA
-88 DDWLVSPPIKLVAG
+88 DDWIVSPPIKLVAG

-111 FRSPQGGQ
+111 FRTSQGGQ
-119 GELSIAYGLGDDPTA
+119 GELSIAYGLSDDPSE
-134 YTTIVDKTAI
+134 YTTIVDKTAV
-144 TASLS
+144 TSALS
-149 WGGTLSA
+149 WGGTLNA
-156 TQLSNVFTAPA
+156 TQLSGVFTAPTT
-167 SGNYRFG
+167 GNYRFG
-174 FHATSKQRGAI
+174 IHATSKQRGAI
-185 ILNGVKVTSE
+185 LLNGVKVTSE
-195 AATSVRPATVSDLK
+195 AATSVRPATINDLV

-217 ISSKVSFTV
+217 ISAKVKFTV
-226 PSKDYKGAPLSS
+226 PAKDYKGAPLSS
-238 IEKVQI
+238 VSRVQI
-244 YRDNTPDAIKV
+244 YRDYNDLVKV
-255 YENVTPGQ
+255 YENPTPGQ
-263 KIEWN
+263 QIEWN
-268 DLTVETGEHT
+268 DEAVTGGKHV
-278 YSVYTTANG
+278 YSVYTTANDI
-287 VRSDE
+287 RSDE
-292 ATTSAYVGV
+292 TQTSVYVGV

-310 RVYDNLDGT
+310 RVWDNLDGT
-319 AKITWDEI
+319 AKLMWDET
-327 TENSGAHGGYVDI
+327 TENSGANGGYVDI
-340 SKREYHVYLLTMGVL
+340 SERYYQVYLLEYGYL
-355 QQPGENNQYLTKPE
+355 KEPGANYQGILKPE
-369 YVIKDVNY
+369 YTLTDVNY
-377 EGGQYARQYVVYA
+377 EGSQYVKQYVVQ
-390 KTATP
+390 TLTNTP
-395 TDTLALSAAG
+395 TDTLAISEYG
-405 RYGFFVGKPHAIP
+405 RYGFAVGKPHAMP

-443 GLGGESQDNDNGSLV
+443 GLGEESQDNDNGSLI
-458 FSPQNGQT
+458 FSPQKGQT

-529 VAFDLSQFSTT
+529 AAFDLSQFSTT

-570 VASNIQAAIVAP
+570 VASNIEATIVAP

-656 DADVVPDNNLTEE
+656 DADVVPENNLTEE

-742 ITYPHMKDA
+742 ISYPHMKDA

-805 PELSGEEQT
+805 PELSGEEQK

-833 TLVPNGG
+833 TSVPNGG

-897 AYNVEPNYFCVD
+897 AYNVEPNYFGVD

-939 TTWTDTEATGTHT
+939 TTWTDTEANGTHT

-961 GESLNSNTVGVG
+961 GESLVSNTVGVG
-973 DWTGIDDIVVAPNNA
+973 DWTGIDDIVVAPNNP

>member
-41 LWMTWKSDIKNNVWT
+41 LWMSWKSDLKNNVWT

-61 DDKITWGA
+61 NDKITWGA
-69 DLGVGNVMC
+69 DLGVGNLMC
-78 YNGSAQKQDA
+78 YDGSAQKQDA
-88 DDWLVSPPIKLVAG
+88 DDWIVSPPIKLVAG

-111 FRSPQGGQ
+111 FRTSQGGQ
-119 GELSIAYGLGDDPTA
+119 GELSIAYGLSDDPSE
-134 YTTIVDKTAI
+134 YTTIVDKTAV
-144 TASLS
+144 TSALS
-149 WGGTLSA
+149 WGGTLNA
-156 TQLSNVFTAPA
+156 TQLSGVFTAPTT
-167 SGNYRFG
+167 GNYRFG
-174 FHATSKQRGAI
+174 IHATSKQRGAI
-185 ILNGVKVTSE
+185 LLNGVKVTSE
-195 AATSVRPATVSDLK
+195 AATSVRPATINDLV

-217 ISSKVSFTV
+217 ISAKVKFTV
-226 PSKDYKGAPLSS
+226 PAKDYKGAPLSS
-238 IEKVQI
+238 VSRVQI
-244 YRDNTPDAIKV
+244 YRDYNDLVKV
-255 YENVTPGQ
+255 YENPTPGQ
-263 KIEWN
+263 QIEWN
-268 DLTVETGEHT
+268 DEAVTGGKHV
-278 YSVYTTANG
+278 YSVYTTANDI
-287 VRSDE
+287 RSDE
-292 ATTSAYVGV
+292 AQTSVYVGV

-310 RVYDNLDGT
+310 RVWDNLDGT
-319 AKITWDEI
+319 AKLMWDET
-327 TENSGAHGGYVDI
+327 TENSGANGGYVDI
-340 SKREYHVYLLTMGVL
+340 SERYYHVYLLEYGYL
-355 QQPGENNQYLTKPE
+355 KEPGANYEGLTKPE
-369 YVIKDVNY
+369 YTLTDVNY
-377 EGGQYARQYVVYA
+377 EGSQYVKQYVVKA
-390 KTATP
+390 LTNTP
-395 TDTLALSAAG
+395 TDTLAISEYG
-405 RYGFFVGKPHAIP
+405 RYGFAVGKPHAMP

-443 GLGGESQDNDNGSLV
+443 GLGEESQDNDNGSLI
-458 FSPQNGQT
+458 FSPQKGQT
-466 RACIQGPKV
+466 CACIQGPKV
-475 DISNAGNPQLVFWY
+475 DIANAGNPQLVFWY

-570 VASNIQAAIVAP
+570 VASNIEATIDAP

-621 QEGEDLEPN
+621 QDGEDLEPN
-630 AMASYEFAF
+630 EKASYEFAF
-639 TPNLYTE
+639 TPNIYTVDF
-646 EISVQGQADW
+646 SVQGEAEW
-656 DADVVPDNNLTEE
+656 DADVVPENNLTEE
-669 KIVYVTSAVLPG
+669 KIVYVTSAVLPA

-705 GTTVYDSFENYS
+705 GTTVYDSFENYT

-774 SVFNPRSGKQFML
+774 SVFDPHNGKQFML

-796 TPTSDWLIS
+796 TPTNDWLIS
-805 PELSGEEQT
+805 PSLSGEEQT

-820 APNDEYTNRPSNS
+820 APNDQVTNNA
-833 TLVPNGG
+833 TYPNAG

-850 DDTNASSFIK
+850 DDNNASSFIK

-868 TCNWTKHEIALPEG
+868 TCYWTKHEINLPEG

-897 AYNVEPNYFCVD
+897 SYSYEPNYFCVD

-924 VYRDGELAKKLDANT
+924 VYRDGELVKKLDANT
-939 TTWTDTEATGTHT
+939 TTWTDTEASGTHT

-961 GESLNSNTVGVG
+961 GESLASNTVGVG
-973 DWTGIDDIVVAPNNA
+973 DNWTGIDDIVVAPNNA
-988 NAPVYNIAGQ
+988 NAPVYNTAGQ

>member
-8 LSRAMVA
+8 LSRAMMA

-41 LWMTWKSDIKNNVWT
+41 LWMTWKSDLKNNVWT

-61 DDKITWGA
+61 NDKITWGA
-69 DLGVGNVMC
+69 DLGVGNLMC
-78 YNGSAQKQDA
+78 YDGSAQKQDA
-88 DDWLVSPPIKLVAG
+88 DDWIVSPPVKLVAG
-102 QAYRIETSA
+102 QAYRVETSA

-119 GELSIAYGLGDDPTA
+119 GELSIAYGLSDDPSE
-134 YTTIVDKTAI
+134 YTTIVDKTAV
-144 TASLS
+144 TSALS
-149 WGGTLSA
+149 WGGTLNA
-156 TQLSNVFTAPA
+156 TQLSGVFTAPTT
-167 SGNYRFG
+167 GNYRFG
-174 FHATSKQRGAI
+174 IHATSKQRGAI
-185 ILNGVKVTSE
+185 LLNGVKVTSE

-217 ISSKVSFTV
+217 ISAKVKFTV
-226 PSKDYKGAPLSS
+226 PAKDYKGAPLSS
-238 IEKVQI
+238 VSRVQI
-244 YRDNTPDAIKV
+244 YRDYNDLVKV
-255 YENVTPGQ
+255 YENPTPGQ
-263 KIEWN
+263 QIEWN
-268 DLTVETGEHT
+268 DEAVTGGKHV
-278 YSVYTTANG
+278 YSVYTTANDI
-287 VRSDE
+287 RSDE
-292 ATTSAYVGV
+292 AQTSVYVGV

-310 RVYDNLDGT
+310 RVWDNLDGT
-319 AKITWDEI
+319 AKLMWDET
-327 TENSGAHGGYVDI
+327 TENSGANGGYVDI
-340 SKREYHVYLLTMGVL
+340 SERYYQVYLLEYGYL
-355 QQPGENNQYLTKPE
+355 KEPGANYQGLLKPE
-369 YVIKDVNY
+369 YTLTNVNY
-377 EGGQYARQYVVYA
+377 EGSQYVKQYVVQ
-390 KTATP
+390 TLTNTP
-395 TDTLALSAAG
+395 TDTLAISEYG
-405 RYGFFVGKPHAIP
+405 RYGFAVGKPHAMP

-443 GLGGESQDNDNGSLV
+443 GLGEESQDNDNGSLI
-458 FSPQNGQT
+458 FSPQKGQT
-466 RACIQGPKV
+466 RTCIQGPKV
-475 DISNAGNPQLVFWY
+475 DIANSGNPQIVFWY

-529 VAFDLSQFSTT
+529 AAFDLSQFSTT

-570 VASNIQAAIVAP
+570 VASNIEATIVAP

-594 INVTNLGTAKASGYT
+594 INVTNLGTAKASDYT

-621 QEGEDLEPN
+621 QDGEDLEPN
-630 AMASYEFAF
+630 EKASYEFAF

-656 DADVVPDNNLTEE
+656 DADVVPENNLTEE

-751 ASFIVFNPWQVSGLS
+751 VSFIVFNPWQVSGIS
-766 SDILDQFA
+766 SNEMDLFA

-787 ASAATIDTG
+787 ANAATIDTG
-796 TPTSDWLIS
+796 TPTNDWLIS
-805 PELSGEEQT
+805 PALSGEEQT

-820 APNDEYTNRPSNS
+820 APNDNVTNNDQYQ
-833 TLVPNGG
+833 NAG

-850 DDTNASSFIK
+850 DDNNPSSFIK

-868 TCNWTKHEIALPEG
+868 TCNWTKHEIDLPEG
-882 ALYFAIVYTTTGGLT
+882 ALYFAVVYTTTGGLT
-897 AYNVEPNYFCVD
+897 AYNFEPNYFCVD
-909 DVTYKTGGLKVMGYN
+909 DVTYKTGALKVMGYN

-973 DWTGIDDIVVAPNNA
+973 DNWTGIEDIVVAPNNA
-988 NAPVYNIAGQ
+988 NTPVYNIAGQ

-1006 VKGGIFIQNGRK
+1006 VKDGIFIQNGRK

>member
-8 LSRAMVA
+8 LSRAMMA

-41 LWMTWKSDIKNNVWT
+41 LWMTWKSDLKNNVWT

-61 DDKITWGA
+61 NDKITWGA
-69 DLGVGNVMC
+69 DLGVGNLMC
-78 YNGSAQKQDA
+78 YDGSAQKQDA
-88 DDWLVSPPIKLVAG
+88 DDWIVSPPVKLVAG
-102 QAYRIETSA
+102 QAYRVETSA

-119 GELSIAYGLGDDPTA
+119 GELSIAYGLSDDPSE
-134 YTTIVDKTAI
+134 YTTIVDKTAV
-144 TASLS
+144 TSALS
-149 WGGTLSA
+149 WGGTLNA
-156 TQLSNVFTAPA
+156 TQLSGVFTAPTT
-167 SGNYRFG
+167 GNYRFG
-174 FHATSKQRGAI
+174 IHATSKQRGAI
-185 ILNGVKVTSE
+185 LLNGVKVTSE
-195 AATSVRPATVSDLK
+195 AATSVRPATINDLV

-217 ISSKVSFTV
+217 ISAKVKFTV
-226 PSKDYKGAPLSS
+226 PAKDYKGAPLSS
-238 IEKVQI
+238 VSRVQI
-244 YRDNTPDAIKV
+244 YRDYNDLVKV
-255 YENVTPGQ
+255 YENPTPGQ
-263 KIEWN
+263 QIEWN
-268 DLTVETGEHT
+268 DEAVTGGKHV
-278 YSVYTTANG
+278 YSVYTTANDI
-287 VRSDE
+287 RSDE
-292 ATTSAYVGV
+292 AQTSVYVGV

-310 RVYDNLDGT
+310 RVWDNLDGT
-319 AKITWDEI
+319 AKLMWDET
-327 TENSGAHGGYVDI
+327 TENCGANGGYVDI
-340 SKREYHVYLLTMGVL
+340 SERYYQVYLLEYGYL
-355 QQPGENNQYLTKPE
+355 KEPGANYQGLLKPE
-369 YVIKDVNY
+369 YTLTDVNY
-377 EGGQYARQYVVYA
+377 EGSQYVKQYVVQ
-390 KTATP
+390 TLTNTP
-395 TDTLALSAAG
+395 TDTLAVSAYG
-405 RYGFFVGKPHAIP
+405 RYGFAVGKPHAMP

-443 GLGGESQDNDNGSLV
+443 GLGEESQDNDNGSLI
-458 FSPQNGQT
+458 FSPQKGQT

-529 VAFDLSQFSTT
+529 AAFDLSQFSTT

-570 VASNIQAAIVAP
+570 VASNIEATIVAP

-630 AMASYEFAF
+630 EKASYEFAF

-656 DADVVPDNNLTEE
+656 DADVVPENNLTEE

-742 ITYPHMKDA
+742 ITYPHMKEA
-751 ASFIVFNPWQVSGLS
+751 VSFIVFNPWQVSGIS
-766 SDILDQFA
+766 SNEMDLFA

-787 ASAATIDTG
+787 ANAATIDTG
-796 TPTSDWLIS
+796 TPTNDWLIS

-820 APNDEYTNRPSNS
+820 APNDNVTNNDQYQ
-833 TLVPNGG
+833 NAG

-850 DDTNASSFIK
+850 DDNNPSSFIK

-868 TCNWTKHEIALPEG
+868 TCNWTKHEIDLPEG
-882 ALYFAIVYTTTGGLT
+882 ALYFAVVYTTTGGLT
-897 AYNVEPNYFCVD
+897 AYNFEPNYFCVD
-909 DVTYKTGGLKVMGYN
+909 DVTYKTGCLKVMGYN

-939 TTWTDTEATGTHT
+939 TTWTDTEANGTHT